1 MRIGP
6 VELSA
11 VKDWD
16 PAPGVLVSWHPTPAS
31 CAKALAAPVSA
42 VPPSYVQARQIR
54 SFSEQAAR
62 GLDHSRLLIASVE
75 VFGHCDLRAMTY
87 VINAHLRPARYIPQL
102 VRASR
107 YRPHRSA
114 QHRRSG
120 GYRICSDHTWRD
132 DERGPATAHR
142 GDTGFASLG
151 LLQLRSHS
159 ASRLLHVL
167 CQHRSSACGR
177 SVRRSRTHGVP
188 VDVHR
193 ADNG

>member
-87 VINAHLRPARYIPQL
+87 VINNSSGDRSPAVSLASQRPPRLAL
-102 VRASR
+102 KAGTCG
-107 YRPHRSA
+107 A
-114 QHRRSG
+114 
-120 GYRICSDHTWRD
+120 
-132 DERGPATAHR
+132 DEECAT
-142 GDTGFASLG
+142 S
-151 LLQLRSHS
+151 
-159 ASRLLHVL
+159 
-167 CQHRSSACGR
+167 
-177 SVRRSRTHGVP
+177 
-188 VDVHR
+188 
-193 ADNG
+193 

>member
-62 GLDHSRLLIASVE
+62 GSITRGCS
-75 VFGHCDLRAMTY
+75 
-87 VINAHLRPARYIPQL
+87 LRPLRCL
-102 VRASR
+102 VTA
-107 YRPHRSA
+107 
-114 QHRRSG
+114 
-120 GYRICSDHTWRD
+120 ICA
-132 DERGPATAHR
+132 P
-142 GDTGFASLG
+142 
-151 LLQLRSHS
+151 
-159 ASRLLHVL
+159 
-167 CQHRSSACGR
+167 
-177 SVRRSRTHGVP
+177 
-188 VDVHR
+188 
-193 ADNG
+193 

>member
-75 VFGHCDLRAMTY
+75 VFGHCDLRAMT
-87 VINAHLRPARYIPQL
+87 
-102 VRASR
+102 
-107 YRPHRSA
+107 
-114 QHRRSG
+114 
-120 GYRICSDHTWRD
+120 
-132 DERGPATAHR
+132 
-142 GDTGFASLG
+142 
-151 LLQLRSHS
+151 
-159 ASRLLHVL
+159 
-167 CQHRSSACGR
+167 
-177 SVRRSRTHGVP
+177 
-188 VDVHR
+188 
-193 ADNG
+193 